1 MLTKDQALLIEHL
14 ANPTGTMNL
23 DNFSAERTKLAFI
36 HNALSVPLASPP
48 VLTPSVTYRQS
59 KFHNT
64 VQPICNAAATTT
76 PGPANDDPM
85 NALVQLART
94 RQLMGHFFISII
106 LFLCCYTLVV
116 ERTANLSYDLG
127 TSIFTAVCLLLG
139 LLFPAILVVIKR
151 TPLSLEFYGLNSAQ
165 WPAAIREAVLYSLPL
180 LALTVLAKWIAV
192 QIVPRCHHLDLFSG
206 RLTQS
211 PVNGIYL
218 LQLAIYI
225 ALAPVQEFIVR
236 GVLQGSLQEFL
247 TGRHVRLKA
256 VLISNLLFATFHLYL
271 SPQYAVAV
279 FLPGLVWG
287 WLYTRHRT
295 LIGVSVS
302 HMLVGVW
309 TLYVLGTH
317 CFFLGGKMLSVDH

>member
-1 MLTKDQALLIEHL
+1 MKL
-14 ANPTGTMNL
+14 N
-23 DNFSAERTKLAFI
+23 NFGAEPTKLSFI
-36 HNALSVPLASPP
+36 HNPLTVPLASPP

-64 VQPICNAAATTT
+64 VQPVCSAATSTT
-76 PGPANDDPM
+76 PGPANGDPIT
-85 NALVQLART
+85 ALAELARI
-94 RQLMGHFFISII
+94 RELMGHFFVSIVV
-106 LFLCCYTLVV
+106 FLCCYTLLV
-116 ERTANLSYDLG
+116 ECTANLSYDVG
-127 TSIFTAVCLLLG
+127 ASILTAVCLLLG
-139 LLFPAILVVIKR
+139 LLIPAILVVIKR
-151 TPLSLEFYGLNSAQ
+151 TPLSLEFYGLTRAQ
-165 WPAAIREAVLYSLPL
+165 WPAAIREAVLYSLPI
-180 LALTVLAKWIAV
+180 LALTVPAKWIAV
-192 QIVPRCHHLDLFSG
+192 QIVPRCHRLDLFSG
-206 RLTQS
+206 RVTQY
-211 PVNGIYL
+211 PVNGIHL

-225 ALAPVQEFIVR
+225 ALVPVQEFIAR

-256 VLISNLLFATFHLYL
+256 VLISNLLFATFHLYV
-271 SPQYAVAV
+271 SPHFAVAV

-317 CFFLGGKMLSVDH
+317 CIFLGGKTLSIGH